1 MRVTSTELRAAI
13 VGHVD
18 YDRDHRYGLNALALM
33 LLINSVGSN
42 LSIFSVE

>member
-1 MRVTSTELRAAI
+1 MRVTSTEFSTVLRAAV

-33 LLINSVGSN
+33 LLINSKFTILN
-42 LSIFSVE
+42 

>member
-18 YDRDHRYGLNALALM
+18 YDRDHRYGLNALALIHKQCWE
-33 LLINSVGSN
+33 L
-42 LSIFSVE
+42 LSIFHLSD